1 MQGLG
6 KLTYELPSTNTLDKM
21 TLEYQ
26 YTRSMMENTMH
37 IHTCAYFSL
46 FFIFVFSFYF
56 FYIYINAHTL
66 NMNKINPK
74 DDINNG

>member
-1 MQGLG
+1 MEGLG
-6 KLTYELPSTNTLDKM
+6 KLTYELSLTNILDKM
-21 TLEYQ
+21 NLKYH
-26 YTRSMMENTMH
+26 YTRSMMENVMH

>member
-37 IHTCAYFSL
+37 IRTCVFFSSISIFYL
-46 FFIFVFSFYF
+46 FIFLQRYK
-56 FYIYINAHTL
+56 YTYPEHKQ
-66 NMNKINPK
+66 MNPK
-74 DDINNG
+74 YDINNE